1 MEKTVK
7 GFIQLSALGIIMSL
21 SIELAEH
28 PDVVQNV
35 V

>member
-1 MEKTVK
+1 MEEAVE